1 MSSLSASHMAGERRE
16 QVIQENNPRER
27 SIMRS
32 GRRSSRSSV
41 VAASMREV
49 LVGFCRWT
57 SVRGMPHV
65 VRCENAYISATWATF
80 VVIMCVVNMVLVG
93 LLLQRYTNFNTIENI
108 KRDRNASVDFPS
120 VTVCNVDPVNTDR
133 IYCLRN
139 ISKERCEGLEKFRDT
154 LSAYDKVKDF
164 LSDPKKND
172 PITSLMEDTSKIAI
186 FYQLI
191 GTMAAAAIGHQKD
204 DFIIRD
210 FCRVWYYEPDGN
222 QVEKTCTEAKVV
234 FDQLVI
240 HNHFNCYMLSVNDSQ
255 ISQTVRRLSMV
266 LYLDEEEDLQ
276 CRPHC
281 THEFT
286 EVGGGKAL
294 VHPFRT
300 YPDIEKRGVNLLP
313 GASNQLLINE
323 VRQTMNKYPVRG
335 SPCLMAPKTLEVM
348 GFKVFDNGSTVPAKE
363 EMDYTHM
370 LCTSLE
376 YQRRLIKECNCLD
389 ALLPIPWH
397 ENKTNFVFCGNINL
411 TKVKTNLQC
420 QRRVKAEN
428 QQAIS
433 DACEIPCNGLEYFVE
448 LTQLRWPQKPQILN
462 HYKKVKDRVYFERK
476 LKVYEN
482 IEKMQNATNALN
494 LLRNTNTFEQNF
506 LQMEVLR
513 TSFDVIQYKEEME
526 YTLPTVLSQIGGIC
540 GIFLGFTF
548 VTLLELVE
556 LMYRLLLAWRHAS
569 HRADLQ
575 DTPEAQGL
583 SAEDKEDEEHATASK
598 HLRVTMDPSPTQLEV
613 ERGRRNGT
621 RRSSLH
627 VTTTDL

>member
-1 MSSLSASHMAGERRE
+1 MG
-16 QVIQENNPRER
+16 
-27 SIMRS
+27 S

-41 VAASMREV
+41 VAASMRDV
-49 LVGFCRWT
+49 LVSFCRWT

-80 VVIMCVVNMVLVG
+80 VVIMCVVNMVLVA
-93 LLLQRYTNFNTIENI
+93 LLLRRYASFNTIENI
-108 KRDRNASVDFPS
+108 KRDRDASVEFPS

-139 ISKERCEGLEKFRDT
+139 ISKERCEGLEQFRDT
-154 LSAYDKVKDF
+154 LSAYAKVKQF
-164 LSDPKKND
+164 LSNPKKNA

-222 QVEKTCTEAKVV
+222 QVEKSCTEAKVV

-240 HNHFNCYMLSVNDSQ
+240 HNHFNCYMVSVNDTQ
-255 ISQTVRRLSMV
+255 ISQAVRRLSMV
-266 LYLDEEEDLQ
+266 LYLDEEEDLK

-300 YPDIEKRGVNLLP
+300 YPEIEKRGVNLLP

-323 VRQTMNKYPVRG
+323 VRKTMNKFPRG
-335 SPCLMAPKTLEVM
+335 SPCLNDPKSLKVM

-363 EMDYTHM
+363 EMNYTQL

-376 YQRRLIKECNCLD
+376 YQKLLIQECNCLD
-389 ALLPIPWH
+389 ALLPIPWQA
-397 ENKTNFVFCGNINL
+397 NKTDFVFCGNINL
-411 TKVKTNLQC
+411 TNVKTNLQC
-420 QRRVKAEN
+420 QRRVKAES
-428 QQAIS
+428 QQKIN
-433 DACEIPCNGLEYFVE
+433 DMCEMPCEDLEYFVE

-462 HYKKVKDRVYFERK
+462 HYKKIKDRVYFERK
-476 LKVYEN
+476 LKVYEEIDEMEN
-482 IEKMQNATNALN
+482 PTLALN
-494 LLRNTNTFEQNF
+494 KLRNTNTFEQNF

-556 LMYRLLLAWRHAS
+556 LMYRLLLAWKQAS
-569 HRADLQ
+569 RRAELPSFEEVEPMPVGDKER
-575 DTPEAQGL
+575 DHNS
-583 SAEDKEDEEHATASK
+583 SAEEDEPSKGTSK
-598 HLRVTMDPSPTQLEV
+598 HLKVTMDPASTQF
-613 ERGRRNGT
+613 GFDSGGRNGT
-621 RRSSLH
+621 GRASLH